1 MNDYNPNDLSRTS
14 RRQHQKVEP
23 HFSRKKDQGSD
34 QNNKK
39 IYVLLVALF
48 LVVIS
53 FVPVYGMIKNNH
65 RSDATPA
72 SVKSSSSSS
81 KASSSTSSKAETSKS
96 TSEETSTSSAQSDDT
111 MASSSTVSESTD
123 TTTSSST
130 VESESS
136 AQSDTT
142 AQTSSSA
149 TSSEASQSTATV
161 GSGQGAYRVAT
172 NAGISVSELQRLNP
186 GVDVTN
192 LAPGQSLRVK

>member
-96 TSEETSTSSAQSDDT
+96 TSEETSTSSAQSD
-111 MASSSTVSESTD
+111 
-123 TTTSSST
+123 
-130 VESESS
+130 
-136 AQSDTT
+136 TT